1 MITFYKT
8 MDDKLTKVDALT
20 DGVWVNIINPT
31 QEEVDKVIGWG
42 IPVEFITNPLDI
54 DELSYTERDE
64 GFTFILV
71 RLPYNQGREEDIPY
85 IAIPLGIIIAN
96 NYIVTVCRF
105 KNDLIKNILLKNTK
119 YFSTEKRARFV
130 LQIMLAIASLFLNS
144 LRSINKTIE
153 KVEDELQQSIRNK
166 EVLDLLKYQKSLVYL
181 STALKSNE
189 LMFERLQ
196 RTKIF
201 VAYPDDAELLEDV
214 IIENLQAIEMT
225 NIAGNLLIQMMDAFA
240 SIIQNNQN
248 IIFKIMTA
256 VTIILSLPAIIS
268 SFYGMNVDL
277 PIQQSSNFFWVLV
290 MTSFAVMMLVA
301 IFFKRIDWL

>member
-71 RLPYNQGREEDIPY
+71 RLPYNQGREEGIPC

-105 KNDLIKNILLKNTK
+105 ENDLIKNILSKNTK

-290 MTSFAVMMLVA
+290 MASFVVMMFVA

>member
-71 RLPYNQGREEDIPY
+71 RLPYNQGREEGIPY

-105 KNDLIKNILLKNTK
+105 ENDLIKNILSKNTK

-290 MTSFAVMMLVA
+290 MASFVVMMFVA